1 MTSFVLENYFF
12 WQKEEKE
19 TGSVGGEKWRVG
31 STIFGPPKK
40 TIIRVVIHN
49 CAMRTGLLPSPEK
62 GKQEH

>member
-40 TIIRVVIHN
+40 NNNQGCDT
-49 CAMRTGLLPSPEK
+49 
-62 GKQEH
+62 